1 MMETVVAAAVSG
13 LLTLVG
19 VWLTVRASRRS
30 STSQHMEQTAH
41 LVAIQDRQNV
51 MLDTIQLHRD
61 MAEQGFRQI
70 HDRVDNLCQS
80 HETLFNMVVEVD
92 GKVTKPAKRKNT
104 GTTGIEESNG

>member
-1 MMETVVAAAVSG
+1 MMETVIAAAVSG

-51 MLDTIQLHRD
+51 MLDTIQLHRS
-61 MAEQGFRQI
+61 MAEHELHLI

-80 HETLFNMVVEVD
+80 HETLFNMVVDVD
-92 GKVTKPAKRKNT
+92 NKVTKPAKRKNT